1 MIFLNKFFGV
11 VQPSTG
17 APILALIYT
26 LLGALF
32 TFLSF
37 SRWIMPHAEAGLSI
51 PWGIISLLL
60 SVTGAYGYQS
70 NSHGNTWHHRHV
82 VSASWGFLLMLLCWA
97 IVYIAVEEHHVDKI
111 NTSCMNSNSD
121 WTLQKCDDY
130 RKKAAMVTYIMTTI
144 GMVLGLYL
152 TLVLSRWVTALEW
165 SEHLGKERRLEEWRN
180 GHGENPNAAYK
191 V

>member
-11 VQPSTG
+11 VQPRTG
-17 APILALIYT
+17 APIIAFIYI

-37 SRWIMPHAEAGLSI
+37 SRWIMPHAEADLSI
-51 PWGIISLLL
+51 PWGVISLLL
-60 SVTGAYGYQS
+60 SVTGVYGYWAVTR
-70 NSHGNTWHHRHV
+70 GNTWHHRQF

-97 IVYIAVEEHHVDKI
+97 IVYIAVEEHHVDKV
-111 NTSCMNSNSD
+111 NMGCMNSNPS

-130 RKKAAMVTYIMTTI
+130 RKKAAVVSSIMTTI

-152 TLVLSRWVTALEW
+152 TLVLSRWVSALEW
-165 SEHLGKERRLEEWRN
+165 NEHLEEERRLEEWRN
-180 GHGENPNAAYK
+180 GLGEDPNAAYK
-191 V
+191 